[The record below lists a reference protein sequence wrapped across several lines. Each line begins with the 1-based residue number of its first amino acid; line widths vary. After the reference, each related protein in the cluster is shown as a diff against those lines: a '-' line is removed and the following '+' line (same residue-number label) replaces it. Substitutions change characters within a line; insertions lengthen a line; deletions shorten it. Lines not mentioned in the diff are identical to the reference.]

1 MVDEYAVPVMSSV
14 RLLVTRHVPWA
25 AVVLVL
31 LGSAAC
37 NRGDGVDVTVL
48 RGTVRTVNETHAAID
63 FAGKRVAGPRLHHI
77 DVDGGWIVAGARWF
91 DGRSWHDNGTA
102 PCLERP
108 LPQPIELGVVEAAEG
123 HDAPGGGVVVW
134 LKCLTRS

>member
-1 MVDEYAVPVMSSV
+1 MMIV
-14 RLLVTRHVPWA
+14 RLRVVARLGRQISLAA
-25 AVVLVL
+25 AVLGL
-31 LGSAAC
+31 LSLAAC
-37 NRGDGVDVTVL
+37 DGGDGVKVSVL
-48 RGTVRTVNETHAAID
+48 RGNVRTVNETHGAID
-63 FAGKRVAGPRLHHI
+63 FVGKRVAGPRLHHI
-77 DVDGGWIVAGARWF
+77 DVDGGWIVAGGRWF

-102 PCLERP
+102 VCLERP